1 MSFRSEP
8 VLEIVVEDEFIEEDE
23 DEESRLDD
31 QVTWTYTL
39 KLLLKGL
46 HSGRSYRLA
55 INFHF
60 Q

>member
-31 QVTWTYTL
+31 QVT
-39 KLLLKGL
+39 
-46 HSGRSYRLA
+46 
-55 INFHF
+55 
-60 Q
+60 